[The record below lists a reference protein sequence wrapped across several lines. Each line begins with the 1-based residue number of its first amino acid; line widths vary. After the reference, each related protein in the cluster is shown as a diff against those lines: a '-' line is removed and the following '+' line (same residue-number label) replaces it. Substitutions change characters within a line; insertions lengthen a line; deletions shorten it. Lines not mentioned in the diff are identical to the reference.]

1 VERRR
6 VDQQVTRDGAFCKA
20 TSYRRYIM
28 LCRSFY
34 QLGDIMFI
42 CQTILLIAIT
52 EDPQLSSNH
61 ALITTNS
68 YVWNTKRLSVLRSKL
83 KLAKEK

>member
-1 VERRR
+1 
-6 VDQQVTRDGAFCKA
+6 
-20 TSYRRYIM
+20 
-28 LCRSFY
+28 
-34 QLGDIMFI
+34 MFI